1 MPTHKSEYYK
11 LSDVEYYSREDK
23 TQEEVCKIF
32 KCSTQSLL
40 IWLKVL
46 KVGTYFIAKT
56 LKLN

>member
-46 KVGTYFIAKT
+46 KVGTYYIPKH
-56 LKLN
+56 